1 MKKQCRVFIFFIA
14 LFTFIVPFSAF
25 PLTTITHNTHDTDSL
40 YPDALYP
47 GPPQSHL
54 KPSSPSPLEYNTKLF
69 KPSVSNKN
77 NNTSYLKDHRISV
90 DNALS
95 NTAENT
101 EPVCDLQG
109 FANKQGSALAEH
121 ILSMEILCLY
131 KLRSDAEPSI
141 RIRAFRTQNMLSIAE
156 ITEQRAQSYDGTD
169 ELLRNYYLYLRTGYN
184 NHFYHAEDMDW
195 NSDKKAQIDQAMI
208 LALTAFMENPH
219 FYDISAEHGIVLR
232 EVFEATYNT
241 ELQVHFLSFYKEY
254 LKQFNQNYIDQNRM
268 TTAVNRIF
276 IALHQGHLHSE
287 TFRQAATKDSELILI
302 LRDFALSDWM
312 LGTSVEWLASNAALE
327 LARFLQYGEASIY
340 PEVVSAVQDIFN
352 RYDFFS
358 GPGFEIS
365 VWVLKNVLLFE
376 KCEEFQVC
384 GVKEQLKDHVFS
396 RGKYP
401 CHQVD
406 VVIQSQDLTEEQL
419 MNTCEVLADQ
429 EMYFHKKLMTHQIP
443 VEDDFNEILEAVIF
457 SNAHNYRLY
466 SDLFFGNDTNN
477 GGIYHEGN
485 PSNPSNTA
493 RFFAFIG
500 DWLEGEPVWSLEH
513 EHVHYLDGRYN
524 LYGPFSYNHK
534 NTIWWSEG
542 LAEYISEDDDYPLA
556 FALLFKSSQTPALSR
571 IFKTTY
577 RNSGDFVYQWSYF
590 AIRFMFEEHLEE
602 VTRFLQYFR
611 AGQYDEYFEYLNTS
625 IGSKYDAEFSEW
637 LEGLKNQYIHI
648 PLLHTPER
656 ARIRI
661 VDTINFGPINL
672 LSYFLTT
679 QDLSFSVI
687 SSNPSALQAEIVE
700 GRFLILKPRIAGVS
714 EITITAQSADN
725 NSVDLTL
732 SITVVPGIRTFEPQ
746 FNEPFS
752 ISEKTRTIDLS
763 KYVEGPPKE
772 DIIFTVESL
781 NPDIAS
787 VHLEGSLLTITALKA
802 GTASI
807 EFRAKYENISHGHRF
822 RVPIID
828 KERIARGYCYGEPID
843 NQQGYIAEMSLAGR
857 RTADHRNKVYS
868 LNNNDLVVVFKG
880 ASYNL
885 DVTVGTASNINNNRT
900 NRVEVWVDWNE
911 DKVFSNETEK
921 VMDEQV
927 ILSNTNVFKKVSS
940 VFTVPQEIELN
951 DHKRLRVRISDTQR
965 DYPSACS
972 DYESGEI
979 EDHLFWPLPGPALI
993 QVNNIDD
1000 EKQSVLKIK
1009 TSIKEIPLSEMFYTH
1024 DNSVLTYSA
1033 VSSEPNQAEVQIEN
1047 NKLIIR
1053 KASSAENFEPVGVT
1067 VRAEIP
1073 ATGQTAE
1080 KEFSVV
1086 FEPYTLPLVLSAE
1099 DQRRESFVRVINNS
1113 NQEGVVHITGR
1124 DDSGRVRDPI
1134 SLSLKAGGSTHFNSG
1149 DLENGNTDKNLN
1161 GSLGSGQ
1168 GNWRLTLTSDLEFHA
1183 SSYIRLKGEGFV
1195 TSMNELVELKRN
1207 GESYSYFVPIF
1218 NPASN
1223 QRQRSL
1229 LKLFNPNESE
1239 ASVVIT
1245 GIDDRGNESSVNFRL
1260 SAQSLKTLTAQDLE
1274 NGTEGLSNTL
1284 GNGAGKWRLTISSSQ
1299 ALDVMNLMESPTG
1312 HLSNL
1317 SYSSLSSA
1325 DADTNLHKTLLP
1337 GREDRHGFIRIINHS
1352 NTDGEIAITATDDL
1366 SRRYAPIQ
1374 LSISAGEA
1382 LHFNSHDLQNGN
1394 EGKGLPYRGLGPPQG
1409 MWRLQF
1415 ETDLDISVLS
1425 YMRSSDGFLTS
1436 LDSVLPVGGKQD
1448 AWIPNDNRYSVRL
1461 FNPGSN
1467 QNQRSLL
1474 RFINTNNYVPVFV
1487 SIRGVDD
1494 KGISSG
1500 EVSFTIP
1507 ARSTKILS
1515 AEDLETGRSE
1525 GLRGSLGDGAGKW
1538 HLRIA
1543 SGQPLSIMNLMES
1556 PNGYISNLSIP

>member
-1 MKKQCRVFIFFIA
+1 MKKQCRVFIFFIT
-14 LFTFIVPFSAF
+14 LFTFIFPVSAF
-25 PLTTITHNTHDTDSL
+25 TLTTINHHIDSL
-40 YPDALYP
+40 HPNTLYP
-47 GPPQSHL
+47 GSPQSHL
-54 KPSSPSPLEYNTKLF
+54 KPSSISPLEYNTKLF
-69 KPSVSNKN
+69 KPSVSEKN

-90 DNALS
+90 SNPLS
-95 NTAENT
+95 NTAENA

-121 ILSMEILCLY
+121 ILSMSISCLY
-131 KLRSDAEPSI
+131 KLHSDAEPSI

-156 ITEQRAQSYDGTD
+156 VTEQHAHSYNGTD
-169 ELLRNYYLYLRTGYN
+169 VLLGHYYLYLRAGYHN
-184 NHFYHAEDMDW
+184 YRYYNEGMDW
-195 NSDKKAQIDQAMI
+195 SSDKKAQIDQAMI
-208 LALTAFMENPH
+208 LALTAFMENSH

-241 ELQVHFLSFYKEY
+241 NLQAHFLPFYKEY
-254 LKQFNQNYIDQNRM
+254 LKQFNQNYIDQEHIDY
-268 TTAVNRIF
+268 AVNRIF

-287 TFRQAATKDSELILI
+287 TFRQAATKDSELIRI

-312 LGTSVEWLASNAALE
+312 LGTSVEWLAGSAALE
-327 LARFLQYGEASIY
+327 LARFLQYDEASIY

-358 GPGFEIS
+358 GPGSEIS
-365 VWVLKNVLLFE
+365 VWVLKNVLQFE

-396 RGKYP
+396 RGQYP

-406 VVIQSQDLTEEQL
+406 IVIQSQDLTEEQL
-419 MNTCEVLADQ
+419 MNTCEILANQ
-429 EMYFHKKLMTHQIP
+429 EMYFHEKLMTHQIP
-443 VEDDFNEILEAVIF
+443 VEDDFNETLEAVIF
-457 SNAHNYRLY
+457 SDVHNYRLY
-466 SDLFFGNDTNN
+466 SDLFFGNPTNN
-477 GGIYHEGN
+477 TGVYLEGY
-485 PSNPSNTA
+485 PANPSNTA
-493 RFFAFIG
+493 RVLTFIA
-500 DWLEGEPVWSLEH
+500 DWQAEWSTLGLQH

-524 LYGPFSYNHK
+524 FYGFFDYK
-534 NTIWWSEG
+534 NTVWWVEG
-542 LAEYISEDDDYPLA
+542 LAEYISEKDDNPGA
-556 FALLFKSSQTPALSR
+556 FTLLFQSSQTPALSQ
-571 IFKTTY
+571 IFKITY
-577 RNSGDFVYQWSYF
+577 RNSGDFIYRWSYF
-590 AIRFMFEEHLEE
+590 AVRFMFEEHLEE

-611 AGQYDEYFEYLNTS
+611 AGQYDEYAEYLNTS

-637 LEGLKNQYIHI
+637 LEDFKNKYIHTQPLNVPEYI
-648 PLLHTPER
+648 PNNYNFH
-656 ARIRI
+656 RI
-661 VDTINFGPINL
+661 DL
-672 LSYFLTT
+672 SSYFSST

-687 SSNPSALQAEIVE
+687 SSNPSTLQAEIVE
-700 GRFLILKPRIAGVS
+700 GRFLILKPRLPGVAT
-714 EITITAQSADN
+714 ITITAQSSYSSTQLN
-725 NSVDLTL
+725 MT
-732 SITVVPGIRTFEPQ
+732 ITVVPSIRIFTPQ
-746 FNEPFS
+746 FQEPLS
-752 ISEKTRTIDLS
+752 IFEKTRTIDLS

-772 DIIFTVESL
+772 DIILTVESL

-802 GTASI
+802 GTAYI
-807 EFRAKYENISHGHRF
+807 AFRAKSKNINDGEGQQF
-822 RVPIID
+822 RVDIVD
-828 KERIARGYCYGEPID
+828 EESIAGGYCYNEPVD
-843 NQQGYIAEMSLAGR
+843 NQQGYIAEISLAGR
-857 RTADHRNKVYS
+857 RIADHRNKVYS
-868 LNNNDLVVVFKG
+868 LSDDNNIIVFTDS
-880 ASYNL
+880 SYTL
-885 DVTVGTASNINNNRT
+885 DVTVGTASSTNEERT
-900 NRVEVWVDWNE
+900 NRVEAWVDWNE

-927 ILSNTNVFKKVSS
+927 ILSNTNIFKKVSS
-940 VFTVPQEIELN
+940 VFTVPPETEIN
-951 DHKRLRVRISDTQR
+951 NYKRLRVWISDTQR

-972 DYESGEI
+972 NYESGEI
-979 EDHLFWPLPGPALI
+979 EDYLVWIYPGPVFI
-993 QVNNIDD
+993 EVNDIAG

-1033 VSSEPNQAEVQIEN
+1033 VSSDPNQAEVQIEN

-1099 DQRRESFVRVINNS
+1099 DQRRESFVRVTNNS

-1124 DDSGRVRDPI
+1124 DDSGRVRGPI
-1134 SLSLKAGGSTHFNSG
+1134 SLSLKAGGSAHFNSG
-1149 DLENGNTDKNLN
+1149 DLENGNTNKGLTS
-1161 GSLGSGQ
+1161 SLGSGQ
-1168 GNWRLTLTSDLEFHA
+1168 GNWQLTLTSDLEFHA

-1195 TSMNELVELKRN
+1195 TSMNELVELERN
-1207 GESYSYFVPIF
+1207 GENYNYFVPIF

-1245 GIDDRGNESSVNFRL
+1245 GIDDQGNESSVNFRL

-1284 GNGAGKWRLTISSSQ
+1284 GNGAGKWRLKISSSQ

-1352 NTDGEIAITATDDL
+1352 NTDGEITITATDDL

-1374 LSISAGEA
+1374 LSISARQA
-1382 LHFNSHDLQNGN
+1382 IHFNSHDLQNGN
-1394 EGKGLPYRGLGPPQG
+1394 ESKELPPRGLGPPQG

-1436 LDSVLPVGGKQD
+1436 LDSVLPVGGTQD

-1474 RFINTNNYVPVFV
+1474 RFINTNYEPVFV

-1494 KGISSG
+1494 KGRTSG
-1500 EVSFTIP
+1500 EVFFTVP
-1507 ARSTKILS
+1507 VGLTKTLS
-1515 AEDLETGRSE
+1515 AEDLETGRAE

>member
-1 MKKQCRVFIFFIA
+1 MKKQCRVFIFFIT
-14 LFTFIVPFSAF
+14 LLIFIFPFSGF
-25 PLTTITHNTHDTDSL
+25 TLTTINHHIDSL
-40 YPDALYP
+40 HPDAHYP
-47 GPPQSHL
+47 GPPQSYL
-54 KPSSPSPLEYNTKLF
+54 KPSSISPLEHNTKLF

-77 NNTSYLKDHRISV
+77 TSYLKNHRLSV
-90 DNALS
+90 DNSLS

-121 ILSMEILCLY
+121 ILSMSISCLER
-131 KLRSDAEPSI
+131 LHSDAEPSI

-156 ITEQRAQSYDGTD
+156 VTEQHAHSYNGTD
-169 ELLRNYYLYLRTGYN
+169 VLLGHYYLYLRAGYHN
-184 NHFYHAEDMDW
+184 YRYYREDIDW
-195 NSDKKAQIDQAMI
+195 SSDKKAQIDQAVI

-219 FYDISAEHGIVLR
+219 FYDINPEHSIVL
-232 EVFEATYNT
+232 EEALITT
-241 ELQVHFLSFYKEY
+241 DKAELQAHFLPFYKEY
-254 LKQFNQNYIDQNRM
+254 LKQFNQNYIDQEYIDYV
-268 TTAVNRIF
+268 VNRIF

-287 TFRQAATKDSELILI
+287 TFRQAVTEDSELIRI

-312 LGTSVEWLASNAALE
+312 LGTSVEWLAGNAALE
-327 LARFLQYGEASIY
+327 LARFLQYDEVSIY

-365 VWVLKNVLLFE
+365 VWVLKNVLRFE

-384 GVKEQLKDHVFS
+384 GVKEQLIAHVFS
-396 RGKYP
+396 RGQYL

-406 VVIQSQDLTEEQL
+406 IVIQSQDLTEEQL
-419 MNTCEVLADQ
+419 MNTCEILAAQ
-429 EMYFHKKLMTHQIP
+429 EMYFHEKLMTHRIP
-443 VEDDFNEILEAVIF
+443 VENDFNETLEVVVF

-466 SDLFFGNDTNN
+466 SDLFFGNSTNN
-477 GGIYHEGN
+477 GGVYLEGN
-485 PSNPSNTA
+485 SSYPAQCIIYISNWQVT
-493 RFFAFIG
+493 IQ
-500 DWLEGEPVWSLEH
+500 SLKH
-513 EHVHYLDGRYN
+513 EYVHHLDGRYN
-524 LYGPFSYNHK
+524 LYGTFTSVINSAGGAVI
-534 NTIWWSEG
+534 TWWSEG
-542 LAEYISEDDDYPLA
+542 LAEYISDKDDNPGA
-556 FALLFKSSQTPALSR
+556 FALLFESSQTPALSQV
-571 IFKTTY
+571 FKTTY
-577 RNSGDFVYQWSYF
+577 LNSIDFIYRWSYF
-590 AIRFMFEEHLEE
+590 AVRFMFEEHLEE
-602 VTRFLQYFR
+602 VTRLLQYFR
-611 AGQYDEYFEYLNTS
+611 AGQYDEYAEYLHTS

-637 LEGLKNQYIHI
+637 LEGLKNKSIQVQPLNVPEYI
-648 PLLHTPER
+648 PNNR
-656 ARIRI
+656 NFRRI
-661 VDTINFGPINL
+661 DL
-672 LSYFLTT
+672 SSYFSST
-679 QDLSFSVI
+679 QDLSFSVT
-687 SSNPSALQAEIVE
+687 SSNPSVLQAEIVE
-700 GRFLILKPRIAGVS
+700 GKFLILKPRLPGVAA
-714 EITITAQSADN
+714 ITITAQSSYSSTQMN
-725 NSVDLTL
+725 MT
-732 SITVVPGIRTFEPQ
+732 ITVVPSIRIFEPQ
-746 FNEPFS
+746 FNEPLS
-752 ISEKTRTIDLS
+752 IFEKTRTIDLS
-763 KYVEGPPKE
+763 KYVEGPSKE

-781 NPDIAS
+781 DPDIAS
-787 VHLEGSLLTITALKA
+787 VHLAGSLLMITALKA
-802 GTASI
+802 GTAFI
-807 EFRAKYENISHGHRF
+807 EFRATYEDNSIGIGSWYTF
-822 RVPIID
+822 RVDIVD
-828 KERIARGYCYGEPID
+828 GESIAGGYCYNEPVD
-843 NQQGYIAEMSLAGR
+843 NQQGYIAEMSLASR
-857 RTADHRNKVYS
+857 RIADYRNKVYS
-868 LNNNDLVVVFKG
+868 LDDDNDIVVFTDS
-880 ASYNL
+880 SYTLNITAG
-885 DVTVGTASNINNNRT
+885 TVSSTNEERT
-900 NRVEVWVDWNE
+900 NRVEAWMDWNE

-940 VFTVPQEIELN
+940 VFTVPPETKIN
-951 DHKRLRVRISDTQR
+951 SYKRLRVRISDTQR

-979 EDHLFWPLPGPALI
+979 EDHLVWVYPGPADVL
-993 QVNNIDD
+993 VNNIDG

-1033 VSSEPNQAEVQIEN
+1033 VSSDPNQAEVQIEN

-1053 KASSAENFEPVGVT
+1053 KTSSAENFEPVRVT

-1086 FEPYTLPLVLSAE
+1086 FELYTLPLVLSAGDE
-1099 DQRRESFVRVINNS
+1099 RRESFVRVINNS
-1113 NQEGVVHITGR
+1113 DQEGVVHITGR
-1124 DDSGRVRDPI
+1124 DDSGRVKGPI
-1134 SLSLKAGGSTHFNSG
+1134 SLSLKAGGSAHFNSG
-1149 DLENGNTDKNLN
+1149 DLENGNTNKGLTS
-1161 GSLGSGQ
+1161 SLGSGQ

-1195 TSMNELVELKRN
+1195 TSMNELVNFERN
-1207 GESYSYFVPIF
+1207 GESYNYFVPIF

-1229 LKLFNPNESE
+1229 LKLFNPNGSE

-1245 GIDDRGNESSVNFRL
+1245 GIDDQGNESSVNLNL

-1284 GNGAGKWRLTISSSQ
+1284 GNGAGKWRLNISSTQ

-1325 DADTNLHKTLLP
+1325 NTDTNLHKTLLP

-1352 NTDGEIAITATDDL
+1352 NTDGEIALEATDDL
-1366 SRRYAPIQ
+1366 SRYYDYIQ
-1374 LSISAGEA
+1374 LSISAGEVI
-1382 LHFNSHDLQNGN
+1382 HFNSHDLQNGN
-1394 EGKGLPYRGLGPPQG
+1394 ESKGLPYRGLGSPQG

-1436 LDSVLPVGGKQD
+1436 LDSVQPVGGKQYVRIYD
-1448 AWIPNDNRYSVRL
+1448 DNRYSVRL

-1474 RFINTNNYVPVFV
+1474 RFINTNYEPVFV

-1494 KGISSG
+1494 KGRASE
-1500 EVSFTIP
+1500 EVFFTVP
-1507 ARSTKILS
+1507 AESTKTLS
-1515 AEDLETGRSE
+1515 AEDLETGRAE

-1538 HLRIA
+1538 HLRIT